1 MNISK
6 VDLLN
11 KRFSRKMFGYSR
23 VEVDQL
29 LTEVAEVLGEAA
41 DERKQLNKKIKRL
54 EAQVQDYRERDETL
68 RDTLMSTQKMVDDIK
83 ASAGREA
90 ENIIQEARVKAESTV
105 QKGHARLAQ
114 VHEEIELLKRQRTQF
129 QAQLKALIETH
140 QRLLEP
146 EDPEVER
153 LEELESKLKFLK
165 KAE

>member
-11 KRFSRKMFGYSR
+11 KRFSRKLMGYSR

-29 LTEVAEVLGEAA
+29 LSELAEALGDAA
-41 DERKQLNKKIKRL
+41 DERKQLAKKIKRL

-83 ASAGREA
+83 ASAGKEA
-90 ENIIQEARVKAESTV
+90 ENIVQEARVKAEATV

-114 VHEEIELLKRQRTQF
+114 VHEEIETLKRQRTQF